1 MRTTHRCFAALQPST
16 VVCVC
21 VCFSFSTCLFVWA
34 SDELIGAGADWLL
47 LREGGNFSVILWL
60 IIALKYVT
68 VPTPS
73 EVFLTGSF
81 DVCFARGE
89 AGRADKTS
97 RPGNPLRGKQHTSAL
112 DRFVVQ
118 IVGKKQHRRKWRG
131 KWQDSSARSCQER
144 SRRRALP
151 WWLKCGRTVS
161 GERLAE
167 KTKKYKIAKHGREI
181 SKSRDTNNLILWT
194 HLRAYLQGSFPPDL
208 HGEGK
213 KKKKKKLNVLGDQ
226 TTSYSLC
233 LEAARAA

>member
-118 IVGKKQHRRKWRG
+118 IVGKNNT
-131 KWQDSSARSCQER
+131 EE
-144 SRRRALP
+144 
-151 WWLKCGRTVS
+151 S
-161 GERLAE
+161 GEENDRTRLPEAVRSVRDGARCRGDWSADGLFLE
-167 KTKKYKIAKHGREI
+167 NVSPKKQKNTK
-181 SKSRDTNNLILWT
+181 
-194 HLRAYLQGSFPPDL
+194 
-208 HGEGK
+208 
-213 KKKKKKLNVLGDQ
+213 
-226 TTSYSLC
+226 
-233 LEAARAA
+233 

>member
-131 KWQDSSARSCQER
+131 KWQDSSARGCQER
-144 SRRRALP
+144 LRRRALP
-151 WWLKCGRTVS
+151 WWLKCGRSVS

-167 KTKKYKIAKHGREI
+167 KIYKKNTK
-181 SKSRDTNNLILWT
+181 
-194 HLRAYLQGSFPPDL
+194 
-208 HGEGK
+208 
-213 KKKKKKLNVLGDQ
+213 
-226 TTSYSLC
+226 
-233 LEAARAA
+233 